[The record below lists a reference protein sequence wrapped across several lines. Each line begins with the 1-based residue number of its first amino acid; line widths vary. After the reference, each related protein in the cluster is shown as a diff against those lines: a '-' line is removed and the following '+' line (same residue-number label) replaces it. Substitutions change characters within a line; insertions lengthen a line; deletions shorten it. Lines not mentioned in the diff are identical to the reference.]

1 MRRSGVCAL
10 LLALLAVGFEP
21 PALRGQA
28 PSTPSDL
35 LVQQLKSP
43 DAGQRVRAARELGKR
58 GDPSVV
64 PTLAAA
70 LTDPS
75 GKVRREVVV
84 ALASLPAPESLDA
97 LISATHDQ
105 DSKVRVLAVQ
115 GLTGY
120 YTGEVPSTGFTGFVQ
135 RTWQH
140 AKSRF
145 VEENVRIDPGVKVE
159 PKVISALIETMN
171 DTRAIE
177 VSRKAAHGLGILVAE
192 AAVPDL
198 VKAAHSADTDL
209 AVEALHA
216 LAKIKDKSAGPQ
228 LVDLL
233 DSTDKEVKRE
243 AAVTLGVL
251 RTTEALPKL
260 QAIFESNPDLPTREK
275 ALEGLAYLASPVSS
289 PLFLKALYSPE
300 KNLRTFAAEGMARS
314 GDKSA
319 LPELERVVPAEKD
332 AEARLAMQYAITAL
346 GKADYLSAVVAE
358 LGSKLRGN
366 SAQAYLVELARDSG
380 FLPRLY
386 PFMNSQ
392 DSDVRRRMCAVL
404 MSTGDA
410 TSVEHLEHLSHDPN
424 DEVAREAVRAL
435 RAVRLRVPPSPSP
448 APTGGRR

>member
-21 PALRGQA
+21 PLLRGQA

-35 LVQQLKSP
+35 LVQRLKSP
-43 DAGQRVRAARELGKR
+43 DAEQRVRAARELGKR
-58 GDPSVV
+58 GDASVV
-64 PTLAAA
+64 PALAAA
-70 LTDPS
+70 LPDPS
-75 GKVRREVVV
+75 EKVRREVVV

-97 LISATHDQ
+97 LISATRDQ

-120 YTGEVPSTGFTGFVQ
+120 YTGEIPSTGFTGFVQ
-135 RTWQH
+135 QTWRR

-159 PKVISALIETMN
+159 PKVVTALIETMN
-171 DTRAIE
+171 DTGAIE
-177 VSRKAAHGLGILVAE
+177 ASRKAASGLGILVAE

-233 DSTDKEVKRE
+233 DSTNKEVKRE

-260 QAIFESNPDLPTREK
+260 QAMFESNPDLPTREK
-275 ALEGLAYLASPVSS
+275 ALEGLAYLGSPVSS

-300 KNLRTFAAEGMARS
+300 KNFRTFAAEGVARS
-314 GDKSA
+314 GDKNT
-319 LPELERVVPAEKD
+319 LPELERAVPAEKD
-332 AEARLAMQYAITAL
+332 AEARLAMQYAVTAL

-366 SAQAYLVELARDSG
+366 SAQAYLVELARDSA

-392 DSDVRRRMCAVL
+392 DSGVRRRLCTVL
-404 MSTGDA
+404 MFTGDA

-435 RAVRLRVPPSPSP
+435 RAVRLRVPPAPSP
-448 APTGGRR
+448 APTGGRM